1 MVYTLT
7 DIISVKIDT
16 NVKKKNKK
24 NSEMTFACM
33 LSSLQYVMSKF

>member
-7 DIISVKIDT
+7 DIISLKID
-16 NVKKKNKK
+16 NVKKKKK
-24 NSEMTFACM
+24 YSEMTFACM

>member
-7 DIISVKIDT
+7 DIISVKID
-16 NVKKKNKK
+16 NVKKKK

>member
-7 DIISVKIDT
+7 DIISVKID
-16 NVKKKNKK
+16 NVKKNKK
-24 NSEMTFACM
+24 YSEMTFACM